1 MEVFEVMGDTT
12 NMILMAMGDDHAAD
26 SLLVLAQV
34 TGIWQDNIHAM
45 HSIAWESE
53 TTIDKH
59 DVIAIL
65 EDTSILADFMQPP

>member
-1 MEVFEVMGDTT
+1 
-12 NMILMAMGDDHAAD
+12 
-26 SLLVLAQV
+26 
-34 TGIWQDNIHAM
+34 M